1 VPRREEKGKTND
13 KACACVLV
21 AVCRPQLAEDKRRRL
36 TQIVTRNSAKDG
48 QHHSLPDS
56 VHVLLNHTWP

>member
-21 AVCRPQLAEDKRRRL
+21 AVCCLQLAEDK
-36 TQIVTRNSAKDG
+36 
-48 QHHSLPDS
+48 S
-56 VHVLLNHTWP
+56 VA